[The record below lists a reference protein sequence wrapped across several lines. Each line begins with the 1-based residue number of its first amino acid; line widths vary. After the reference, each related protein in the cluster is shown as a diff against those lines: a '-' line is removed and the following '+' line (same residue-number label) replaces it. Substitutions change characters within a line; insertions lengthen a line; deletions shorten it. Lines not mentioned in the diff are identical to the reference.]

1 MKSKAHWI
9 TVILLLGC
17 LLGCSRPSSP
27 SSTNAPV
34 AKPEPSK
41 QDIDVL
47 PIARI
52 CSTPTPKDLQ
62 ASVSHVENMH
72 PNMVT
77 GLVVAGSPTQL
88 RNAQVKVDKAS
99 EAILR
104 SYIWRDEAGKVRHSL
119 RVTFLSG
126 DPEVQQRVK
135 NVVQLWSKVINM
147 KFEFVDS
154 GETDIRI
161 GISNDGYSWS
171 RVGNDAANYKDKE
184 TMHYGWLDRATSEA
198 EYMRTVL
205 HEFGHALGAVHE
217 HQSPGGEIK
226 WNTQVV
232 YAWCASN
239 NPPWSVDDCNFN
251 VLNHYKPDEAL
262 FTRLDPSSIMVYSFP
277 SSWTLDGT
285 SMPSNWRISND
296 DKALMATIY
305 GAPVQ

>member
-1 MKSKAHWI
+1 MLWI
-9 TVILLLGC
+9 AALPVLIYIS
-17 LLGCSRPSSP
+17 GCSRPSSP
-27 SSTNAPV
+27 PSASAPV
-34 AKPEPSK
+34 TKQEPSK
-41 QDIDVL
+41 QDVDVL

-52 CSTPTPKDLQ
+52 CSTPTPKGLD
-62 ASVSHVENMH
+62 AAVSHVENIH
-72 PNMVT
+72 PSMVT
-77 GLVVAGSPTQL
+77 GLVVVGSPAEL
-88 RNAQVKVDKAS
+88 RNTQVKIDKAS

-104 SYIWRDEAGKVRHSL
+104 GYIWRDDAGKVRHSL
-119 RVTFLSG
+119 RVTFLGG
-126 DPEVQQRVK
+126 DPEVQQRIK

-161 GISNDGYSWS
+161 GISDNGYSWS
-171 RVGNDAANYKDKE
+171 RVGNDAANYKDHE

-217 HQSPGGEIK
+217 HQNPEGEIK

-239 NPPWSVDDCNFN
+239 NPPWSTDDCDVNI
-251 VLNHYKPDEAL
+251 LNHYKPDEAL

-277 SSWTLDGT
+277 SSWTTDGT